1 MAVVDEAEVSPLSQ
15 KVVSCAKFRA
25 GKKAKLVLDNLCRRG
40 SVVLLSSAL
49 PHCPGD
55 LVLLQSMA
63 VTCQGRPEW
72 RHDSGSIM
80 RKAEMIWNYVETVSR
95 IVPQQLTSSDDVVVA
110 LGGVGDEEGVR
121 PPQEADEEPEAEGEG
136 VGGD

>member
-1 MAVVDEAEVSPLSQ
+1 
-15 KVVSCAKFRA
+15 
-25 GKKAKLVLDNLCRRG
+25 
-40 SVVLLSSAL
+40 
-49 PHCPGD
+49 
-55 LVLLQSMA
+55 
-63 VTCQGRPEW
+63 
-72 RHDSGSIM
+72 
-80 RKAEMIWNYVETVSR
+80 MIWNYVETVSR